1 MPAGSFVVHYGKQV
15 HFDGA
20 KNEDAVLEIVG
31 EGPATSTPVPMTD

>member
-20 KNEDAVLEIVG
+20 KDGDAVLEIVG
-31 EGPATSTPVPMTD
+31 EGPGTATSADE